1 MRHPLRAF
9 GDRLQSELGLR
20 HEEREAIRWA
30 MRYPF
35 AALANRHGAKAEAR
49 RKRHVKRAAE
59 KTQTY
64 EEMTSR
70 DLQGEPPQPPH
81 RSPRRTAEPTRP
93 RRSASLIGSH
103 SGKLYHRR
111 EMHSLQL
118 ACVLTS
124 WSDDSENVST
134 R

>member
-9 GDRLQSELGLR
+9 GDRLQSELGFT

-30 MRYPF
+30 MRHPL

-49 RKRHVKRAAE
+49 RKRFVKRIAG

-70 DLQGEPPQPPH
+70 DWQGEPLSLHKVPLVGK
-81 RSPRRTAEPTRP
+81 RNPRGRDG
-93 RRSASLIGSH
+93 RRL
-103 SGKLYHRR
+103 
-111 EMHSLQL
+111 
-118 ACVLTS
+118 
-124 WSDDSENVST
+124 
-134 R
+134 